1 MIEKTQFKGFDAVKL
16 TNGKGDELIVLT
28 EIGPRIISYKPEG
41 KDNFFYENEMDL
53 QKEKI
58 DPIKWHVFG
67 GTRLWVSPE
76 SSLTYA
82 PDNKPVKTRIK
93 ENRATFISETDDTN
107 QIKKIIEI
115 EAKEHSFSINFT
127 VKNEGSLLVSAG
139 LWALSCLKPAG
150 DAIIY
155 LPWGEESNWNVK
167 DMKYWRSWL
176 SSGSDVESAQWIPTN
191 EFFIVKPTGET
202 GKVGF
207 ANRHGFVL
215 FRTGDLSFIKRAGY
229 IESAAYPDDGCSFE
243 IYTSSAFYEIE
254 SLSPLYCLK
263 PGIVY
268 THTEDWWA
276 GFEPVDTD
284 SINGVKSFIN
294 RLF

>member
-1 MIEKTQFKGFDAVKL
+1 MIEKIQFKGFDAVKL
-16 TNGKGDELIVLT
+16 TNNKGDELIVLT
-28 EIGPRIISYKPEG
+28 EIGPRIISFKPEG
-41 KDNFFYENEMDL
+41 KDNFFYVSEVDL

-58 DPIKWHVFG
+58 DPKKWYVFG

-82 PDNKPVKTRIK
+82 PDNKPVKVLIEGARATLISDVDESNPLKKITEIEIK
-93 ENRATFISETDDTN
+93 E
-107 QIKKIIEI
+107 Q
-115 EAKEHSFSINFT
+115 SFRINST
-127 VKNEGSLLVSAG
+127 VINEGSLLVSAG

-150 DAIIY
+150 DAVIY
-155 LPWGEESNWNVK
+155 LPWGEESDWNIK
-167 DMKYWRSWL
+167 DMKYWENWL
-176 SSGSDVESAQWIPTN
+176 SSGSDVESAQWSPTN

-207 ANRHGFVL
+207 ANRHGFAL
-215 FRTGDLSFIKRAGY
+215 YRTGDLSFIKRAEY

-243 IYTSSAFYEIE
+243 IYTSSIFYEIE

-263 PGIVY
+263 PGIAY
-268 THTEDWWA
+268 THREDWWA
-276 GFEPVDTD
+276 GFESIDTD
-284 SINGVKSFIN
+284 SIKGVKSFIN